1 MLFFILC
8 STIAS
13 LFLLYYVH
21 IPSMPFRSVDEIAS
35 SARTGDLILF
45 RSSENAARFF
55 MPWTHVGMIVV
66 DHEADRTYIVE
77 AHEKGDAHPGDVG
90 GVNLHD
96 ARWRISA
103 YDGVVSYAALKRPLT
118 EHQRRMV
125 RDLVD
130 RYRKVP
136 FYTPFARHYL
146 MHCLLGLDRGKPDET
161 VHCSEFIG
169 LLYKHIGM
177 YSGETRCL
185 TPTDIA
191 RSGHHQRLVRIK
203 RMDR

>member
-1 MLFFILC
+1 MFVALVALF
-8 STIAS
+8 
-13 LFLLYYVH
+13 LYYVH
-21 IPSMPFRSVDEIAS
+21 INIPPMPFRSIDEIAS
-35 SARTGDLILF
+35 SARTGDLVLF
-45 RSSENAARFF
+45 RSSENAVRYF

-66 DHEADRTYIVE
+66 DRDRTYMVE
-77 AHEKGDAHPGDVG
+77 AHEKGDVHPGDGG
-90 GVNLHD
+90 GVRVYD
-96 ARWRISA
+96 ARWRISM

-130 RYRKVP
+130 RYRNVP

-146 MHCLLGLDRGKPDET
+146 MHCTLGLDRGKPDGT

-177 YSGETRCL
+177 YLGETRCL
-185 TPTDIA
+185 APMDIA
-191 RSGHHQRLVRIK
+191 RSGHHQRLVRV
-203 RMDR
+203 RRAR